1 MWTTVLV
8 GVVLSGVVVALMSV
22 GIIFKK
28 KTPIKE
34 KGCAFMC
41 KHGKNKVC
49 DCDSHPHT
57 HPPRKTLADI
67 ALEIEQ

>member
-22 GIIFKK
+22 GVIFKK
-28 KTPIKE
+28 KTPMKE

-41 KHGKNKVC
+41 KHGKDKQC
-49 DCDSHPHT
+49 ACSSHPPAPH
-57 HPPRKTLADI
+57 KTLADV
-67 ALEIEQ
+67 ALEIEN